1 MKDKR
6 FIELINLCVDHQLTP
21 IEARELETELHAS
34 PARQRTYLQYCRMQ
48 KACAQ
53 LFETERAN
61 APARRRLARAL
72 ADADRKVTAA
82 PFHKLIRHPL
92 PWWRNLFAIG
102 GLAAAAAC
110 VAVIFALQK
119 TPRQPGDAPAVA
131 GTATPATF
139 ATSVAPVA
147 ASAIAPAAAS
157 AIASA
162 PASTIAPAP
171 AIAAMPQTP
180 AAAIAIQTQPK
191 RFRLPTIT
199 GFTPEQNT
207 ATATTT
213 APAPEPLIDETV
225 FVWTRDLQFRPI
237 RKISTE
243 DALSALRRFE
253 KPRSGA
259 SLLLLSPG
267 ETQET
272 ATERTVIEFKR

>member
-21 IEARELETELHAS
+21 AEARELETELHAS

-82 PFHKLIRHPL
+82 PFHKLIRHPS

-110 VAVIFALQK
+110 VAVIFVLQK

-131 GTATPATF
+131 GA
-139 ATSVAPVA
+139 ATSATLVALVA
-147 ASAIAPAAAS
+147 APAAVS
-157 AIASA
+157 AITPTS
-162 PASTIAPAP
+162 ASTIAPAP
-171 AIAAMPQTP
+171 AIAAMPQTS

-199 GFTPEQNT
+199 GFASEQNT
-207 ATATTT
+207 ATTMTS
-213 APAPEPLIDETV
+213 APEPLIDETV

-253 KPRSGA
+253 KPPSGA
-259 SLLLLSPG
+259 SILLLSPG